1 MNNNPMSNGR
11 KPSHGGANRGQVPNP
26 RANVAGQNRN
36 PAPVQN
42 RNNQGR
48 AGVQGRGQAAPGRPM
63 TRQNQTASGMSRI
76 ASQSPGKRQ
85 PAPQRVKLTA
95 EQIEINH
102 INRRREKYYLQKRRK
117 NAIRVFISRAALF
130 LLVFAIMFALTAGVF
145 YLNLTSNDSE
155 SAARYSY
162 TIGDKKYSLS
172 YDDAVREGRVYVN
185 FNDIAELC
193 DLAITGDADDM
204 KFIVK
209 GDETETIRFVG
220 GSRAVFVNG
229 FEARLGSNSY
239 VEGENIFVPVDF
251 VSAYLKGIDI
261 ELDERA
267 HKVTVSKIIT
277 NLGDNG
283 KLPKGEEAVYEELS
297 FLLQSPLGL
306 KPLTEEE
313 EQFAD
318 APDLGFVTSLS
329 FYEEFMNPGNTDEYL
344 ILVNR
349 ENKLTAEHVP
359 QDLTEIAATRNDGRA
374 PQLMCFNAAMALE
387 AMFKELRAAGFEDI
401 SVTSGYRSYSYQE
414 SLYNSYVQAHG
425 EEQAKTFSMPAG
437 ASEHQTGLCVDMHNL
452 PAADKVFANE
462 PAYDWLRTNCW
473 KFGFILRFPAE
484 KMDITTIDFE
494 PWHYRY
500 VGRYHAQRMYESG
513 MCLEE
518 YVAHI
523 SVGGSSN

>member
-1 MNNNPMSNGR
+1 MNNNPMPNGR
-11 KPSHGGANRGQVPNP
+11 RPSHVDANRGQVPNP
-26 RANVAGQNRN
+26 RVNKSGYSRN
-36 PAPVQN
+36 PAQP
-42 RNNQGR
+42 RNNQNRVG
-48 AGVQGRGQAAPGRPM
+48 AAGRGQAAPSRP
-63 TRQNQTASGMSRI
+63 TTAQNQTSSGMSRI
-76 ASQSPGKRQ
+76 ANQSPAKRQ
-85 PAPQRVKLTA
+85 PSPQRVKLTA

-102 INRRREKYYLQKRRK
+102 INRRRERYYLQKRRK
-117 NAIRVFISRAALF
+117 NAIRVFLSRLALF
-130 LLVFAIMFALTAGVF
+130 FVVFAIMLALTAGIF

-172 YDDAVREGRVYVN
+172 FGDAVREGRVYVN

-229 FEARLGSNSY
+229 FEARLGSSSY
-239 VEGENIFVPVDF
+239 VEGEDIFVPVDF
-251 VSAYLKGIDI
+251 VIAYLKGVDI

-267 HKVTVSKIIT
+267 NTVSVSRNIT
-277 NLGDNG
+277 NLGENG
-283 KLPKGEEAVYEELS
+283 KLPKGEEAIYEELS

-306 KPLTEEE
+306 MPLTEEE
-313 EQFAD
+313 EAFAE

-359 QDLTEIAATRNDGRA
+359 QDLTEVSATRDDGRNM
-374 PQLMCFNAAMALE
+374 QLLRFNAAMALE
-387 AMFKELRAAGFEDI
+387 AMFKELRAAGFEDV
-401 SVTSGYRSYSYQE
+401 SVTSAYRSYSYQE

-452 PAADKVFANE
+452 PGADKVFANE
-462 PAYDWLRTNCW
+462 PAYDWLRENCW
-473 KFGFILRFPAE
+473 KFGFILRFPAD

-518 YVAHI
+518 YVAYI
-523 SVGGSSN
+523 SAGTNIN

>member
-1 MNNNPMSNGR
+1 MNDNPMPNGR
-11 KPSHGGANRGQVPNP
+11 RPIPGGVQRGSVPNP
-26 RANVAGQNRN
+26 RANGAGQVRN
-36 PAPVQN
+36 SAPSQN

-48 AGVQGRGQAAPGRPM
+48 AGVQGRGQTAPNRPTAAKNP
-63 TRQNQTASGMSRI
+63 TSGMSRI
-76 ASQSPGKRQ
+76 GNQSPSKRQ

-117 NAIRVFISRAALF
+117 NALRVFVSRLALF
-130 LLVFAIMFALTAGVF
+130 FAVFVIMFALFAGIF
-145 YLNLTSNDSE
+145 YLNLTASDSE
-155 SAARYSY
+155 AASRYSY

-193 DLAITGDADDM
+193 DLSITGDADDM

-209 GDETETIRFVG
+209 GDETETIRFVAD
-220 GSRAVFVNG
+220 SRAVFVNG

-239 VEGENIFVPVDF
+239 VEGDNIFVPLDF
-251 VSAYLKGIDI
+251 VSAYLKGITIDF
-261 ELDERA
+261 DERA
-267 HKVTVSKIIT
+267 HKVNISKIIT
-277 NLGDNG
+277 NLDENG
-283 KLPKGEEAVYEELS
+283 KVPKGEEAVYSELS

-306 KPLTEEE
+306 MPLDEKAEEL
-313 EQFAD
+313 AD
-318 APDLGFVTSLS
+318 APDLGFVTTLD
-329 FYEEFMNPGNTDEYL
+329 FYEQYMNPGNTDEYL

-349 ENKLTAEHVP
+349 ENKLTADHVP
-359 QDLTEIAATRNDGRA
+359 QDLTELASTRADGRN
-374 PQLMCFNAAMALE
+374 PQMMRFNAAMALE
-387 AMFKELRAAGFEDI
+387 AMYKELRAAGFEDV

-452 PAADKVFANE
+452 PSADKAFANE
-462 PAYDWLRTNCW
+462 PAYEWLRTNCW
-473 KFGFILRFPAE
+473 KFGFILRFPAD

-518 YVAHI
+518 YVAYI
-523 SVGGSSN
+523 STGTAAN